1 MRLCRSRSM
10 FSTHGGPT
18 LIDEDD
24 SREAVSVRLRAVR
37 EEVAGLNKRQFAQ
50 RAGISPQYYGEIENC
65 QRDLSIEAA
74 KKLRSTYSLPLE
86 FMYFGKMDDLPH
98 RIATAVIGSPSVKST
113 QKSMGN
119 PEE

>member
-1 MRLCRSRSM
+1 MYVGNGDL
-10 FSTHGGPT
+10 G
-18 LIDEDD
+18 LIEEDD
-24 SREAVSVRLRAVR
+24 SREAVSQRLRAVR
-37 EEVAGLNKRQFAQ
+37 DAVVNLNKKEFAG

-74 KKLRSTYSLPLE
+74 KKLRSTYGLPLE

-98 RIATAVIGSPSVKST
+98 RIATVLMGSPSVRST
-113 QKSMGN
+113 QKSKES